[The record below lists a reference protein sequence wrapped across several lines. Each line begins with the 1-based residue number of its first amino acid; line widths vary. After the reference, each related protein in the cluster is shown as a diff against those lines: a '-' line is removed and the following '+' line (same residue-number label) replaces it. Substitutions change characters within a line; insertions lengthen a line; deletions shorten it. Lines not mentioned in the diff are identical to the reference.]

1 MSAKEMEGQQK
12 QEITEIRKSIIIDAT
27 PEVVFKAI
35 TETNE
40 LTKWFPDH
48 VILEPNVGG
57 KVRFS
62 FYKEQNK
69 MDRDYIVEGSIIEF
83 IPNKKISYTWQYK
96 DIPEFPETI
105 VSWKLEELE
114 RNKTRV
120 ELVHSGFTG
129 KEQENLSSKGHDE
142 GWTHFMNELSNIIC
156 KENRKR

>member
-129 KEQENLSSKGHDE
+129 KEQEKVSSKGHDE
-142 GWTHFMNELSNIIC
+142 GWTHFMNELSKYCLQI
-156 KENRKR
+156 K

>member
-83 IPNKKISYTWQYK
+83 IPNNKISHTWQYK

-105 VSWKLEELE
+105 VSWKLEELG

-129 KEQENLSSKGHDE
+129 KEQEKVSSKGHDE
-142 GWTHFMNELSNIIC
+142 GWTHFMNELSKYCLQI
-156 KENRKR
+156 K